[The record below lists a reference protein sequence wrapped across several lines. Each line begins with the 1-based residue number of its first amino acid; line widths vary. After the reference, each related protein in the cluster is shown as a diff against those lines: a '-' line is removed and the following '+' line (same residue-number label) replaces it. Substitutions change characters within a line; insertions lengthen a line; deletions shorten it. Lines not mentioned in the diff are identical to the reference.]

1 MSGLT
6 KMLGSG
12 ETKTIFHFSFTI
24 FHFST
29 VLHETPRRKR
39 HRDAKKMEVVMIERN
54 PFFAS

>member
-24 FHFST
+24 FHFFNGP
-29 VLHETPRRKR
+29 PRNAEAQKAQRR
-39 HRDAKKMEVVMIERN
+39 EENGSSND
-54 PFFAS
+54 